1 MLIDLNLYFPFM
13 PIFLVSFM
21 FQSNHDSGYFVQVL
35 AKLTMLYE
43 EMRGGYATADATVS
57 LQSILIFFS
66 TSIFLLS
73 SSMHLLSISGFNSL
87 Q

>member
-1 MLIDLNLYFPFM
+1 MLINLDLYFPFT

-21 FQSNHDSGYFVQVL
+21 LQSNHDSGYFVQVL
-35 AKLTMLYE
+35 AKLTNLYE
-43 EMRGGYATADATVS
+43 EMKGGYATADATVS

-66 TSIFLLS
+66 ASIFSLS
-73 SSMHLLSISGFNSL
+73 SSMHLLSVSDFNSL